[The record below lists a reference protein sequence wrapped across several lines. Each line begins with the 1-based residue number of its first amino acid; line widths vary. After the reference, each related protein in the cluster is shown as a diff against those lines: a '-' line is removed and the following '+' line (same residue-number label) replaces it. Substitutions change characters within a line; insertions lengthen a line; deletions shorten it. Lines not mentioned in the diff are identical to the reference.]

1 MREGY
6 GRQEEDMA
14 TLRPRLVP
22 AARPRRR
29 AGWPAEVSAAVDRA
43 LDDGE
48 ARAPQGAR
56 HADGERALTARRQ
69 ERDLPTAALRH
80 LGPRIAPEEVLI
92 SAEEAR
98 TRRDECASK

>member
-1 MREGY
+1 
-6 GRQEEDMA
+6 MA

-43 LDDGE
+43 L
-48 ARAPQGAR
+48 QGAR
-56 HADGERALTARRQ
+56 HADGERALMARRQ

-80 LGPRIAPEEVLI
+80 LRPRIAPEEALI
-92 SAEEAR
+92 SAEETR